1 MFPKTL
7 HSRVAEVSN
16 LERWC
21 IVERMDDH
29 MVTLHVLW
37 GFGKQLCTW
46 DLSQTIRR
54 GKCFVY
60 LMARR
65 INTYIAH
72 QELPDK
78 AADTPAYTCQALH
91 EESFEIHTCL
101 HIARAKLCPTNTH
114 MSKAFDPLQSTA
126 SVQSKSRSETLDRE
140 NAKLS
145 CFLDSAEMCS
155 RRTSSTRCVE

>member
-1 MFPKTL
+1 
-7 HSRVAEVSN
+7 
-16 LERWC
+16 
-21 IVERMDDH
+21 
-29 MVTLHVLW
+29 MVH
-37 GFGKQLCTW
+37 
-46 DLSQTIRR
+46 RR
-54 GKCFVY
+54 EDGRPHGDAPCALGIWKAIVY
-60 LMARR
+60 LGFKPNEEGSAFCTSAMARR
-65 INTYIAH
+65 INTYIAR

>member
-1 MFPKTL
+1 MVHRREDGPPHGDASCALGIWK
-7 HSRVAEVSN
+7 A
-16 LERWC
+16 
-21 IVERMDDH
+21 I
-29 MVTLHVLW
+29 VTLGFKPNDSKREVLCVPD
-37 GFGKQLCTW
+37 GQKNKH
-46 DLSQTIRR
+46 I
-54 GKCFVY
+54 
-60 LMARR
+60 
-65 INTYIAH
+65 YIAH

-91 EESFEIHTCL
+91 EESFAIHTCL